1 MAALQFGTANSN
13 DGFTT
18 HNTAF
23 FNDLPP
29 ARIVRELIQNSLDAA
44 VEAGEPAAH
53 VTFRV
58 DAVRRGD
65 IPDLQGYTKAFR
77 KAVSYQTGRN
87 DGELPDPAQEVV
99 NRIQSGLNDIKDGNA
114 RMLSIADNGVGL
126 DIKRMNS
133 LLSDGASAKAASASG
148 SYGVGHLAPMALSDI
163 RYVLYGGMTADG
175 NRIAGGKAVLAPHP
189 GKERLND
196 GKGYLINGFK
206 DGRNGN
212 LYDFLKAKQQP
223 RPVAKI
229 LDAIGNKWGHGCVVL
244 IPAYNNFRNDGMP
257 LWNIVSKVASYN
269 FAPAIHRNKLILHVQ
284 ENGKYHRLD
293 ARSLLDILEN
303 DKDGVRA
310 ARSDTFFAGLRPSG
324 QNAYSTLQTI
334 TDGESHQ
341 VAASGGEA
349 QISLLTPSLSGYPRI
364 DLFRNGM
371 WIAERIPGMGQADFA
386 SRQPF
391 HAVILID
398 ATMGGELHRLIRKA
412 EGAMHDSL
420 SLSLLSKPEQTTL
433 KQALAKI
440 AERIKEI
447 APKVDT
453 DEYAVDD
460 FLPVNTGNENTG
472 GQESFSFWG
481 TPTVVSRRSSTQV
494 RIVDV
499 PDPDPN
505 PDPDPDPDPNPNPHP
520 NPNPDPNPHPSPS
533 PRWARPLPFHSAVAP
548 DGNGRLTGA
557 VTSAADFAEV
567 WLTIQVDENSDFTC
581 DRIWQDE
588 GVTVKSFRIAPADDN
603 DAALTSEITPDG
615 RLVKIRRIAADTEYD
630 VCVEYDLPQEL
641 ATVVTLP
648 VLRLE
653 LHRPT
658 RSQKRQATSQQTE
671 QEGDPNGA
679 NGN

>member
-1 MAALQFGTANSN
+1 MATLQFGTANSN

-18 HNTAF
+18 HNTAS

-53 VTFRV
+53 VAFRV

-65 IPDLQGYTKAFR
+65 IPDLRGYTRAFQ
-77 KAVSYQTGRN
+77 KAVDYQTGRN

-99 NRIQSGLNDIKDGNA
+99 NRIRSGLDDIKAGSA
-114 RMLSIADNGVGL
+114 RMLSITDNGVGL

-133 LLSDGASAKAASASG
+133 LLSDGASAKSASASG

-212 LYDFLKAKQQP
+212 LYDFLNATQQP

-229 LDAIGNKWGHGCVVL
+229 LDAIGNDWGHGCVVL
-244 IPAYNNFRNDGMP
+244 IPAYNNFRNDGMLP
-257 LWNIVSKVASYN
+257 LWDVVSKVAAYN
-269 FAPAIHRNKLILHVQ
+269 FAPAIHHGKLILQVQ
-284 ENGKYHRLD
+284 ENDNHHRLD
-293 ARSLLDILEN
+293 AISLRDILER

-324 QNAYSTLQTI
+324 QNAYSILQALTN
-334 TDGESHQ
+334 GESHQ
-341 VAASGGEA
+341 VAAAGGEA
-349 QISLLTPSLSGYPRI
+349 QISLLMPSLSGYPRI

-371 WIAERIPGMGQADFA
+371 WIAESIPGLGQADFA

-391 HAVILID
+391 HAVIRID
-398 ATMGGELHRLIRKA
+398 ATNGGKLHRLIRKA

-420 SLSLLSKPEQTTL
+420 SLSLLSKPEQTKL
-433 KQALAKI
+433 RQALARI
-440 AERIKEI
+440 ADRIREI
-447 APKVDT
+447 TPEINT
-453 DEYAVDD
+453 DEYTVDD
-460 FLPVNTGNENTG
+460 FLLVNTGNGGSG

-481 TPTVVSRRSSTQV
+481 TPTAVSRRSGAQV
-494 RIVDV
+494 RIVD
-499 PDPDPN
+499 DPDPS
-505 PDPDPDPDPNPNPHP
+505 PDPKPGPGPGPGPGPNPNP
-520 NPNPDPNPHPSPS
+520 NPNP
-533 PRWARPLPFHSAVAP
+533 RRATRPLPFRSAVVP
-548 DGNGRLTGA
+548 DGNGKLVGS
-557 VTSAADFAEV
+557 VTSTTDFAET
-567 WLTIQVDENSDFTC
+567 WLTILVDENADFTC

-588 GVTVKSFRIAPADDN
+588 GVTVKSFRIAPADGN
-603 DAALTSEITPDG
+603 GPELASEITDKG
-615 RLVKIRRIAADTEYD
+615 RFVKIHGIAADTEYE
-630 VCVEYDLPQEL
+630 VRVEYDSPQEL
-641 ATVVTLP
+641 ASVIAHP

-658 RSQKRQATSQQTE
+658 RSQKHQTTNQQTE
-671 QEGDPNGA
+671 QEGDADGA